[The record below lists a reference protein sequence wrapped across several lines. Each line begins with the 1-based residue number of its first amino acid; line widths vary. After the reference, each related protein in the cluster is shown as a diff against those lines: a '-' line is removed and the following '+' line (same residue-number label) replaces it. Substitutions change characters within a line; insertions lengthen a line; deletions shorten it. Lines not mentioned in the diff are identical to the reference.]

1 MHATKVGHRLT
12 QTIGIAWVISHN
24 GLVQWA
30 GYNYFLM
37 LRFMWFLRAGNH
49 VTSQHFAPFCAWRVS
64 DTGTGLL
71 AARPSLG
78 PPKRAFQ
85 IDQTWSNH
93 WPFQVP
99 QLGQFCVSG
108 VLSLMTPPMEAN
120 CGSTGT
126 RTLDG
131 ICAVQYMCKL
141 YTVFTQG
148 NMI

>member
-12 QTIGIAWVISHN
+12 QTIGIAWVISHK

-78 PPKRAFQ
+78 PKRAFQ

-99 QLGQFCVSG
+99 QLGQVDSVCLVSFRWWLHQWRRTAAPLEPG
-108 VLSLMTPPMEAN
+108 PWM
-120 CGSTGT
+120 GSVPYS
-126 RTLDG
+126 
-131 ICAVQYMCKL
+131 ICANYIQYL
-141 YTVFTQG
+141 H
-148 NMI
+148 